1 MSEEAP
7 PAQLVVRVSAMVVSD
22 ELGRALVV
30 RKRGA
35 SVFQQPG
42 GKPDPGETPLATGL
56 RELAEETGITV
67 APTDV
72 ESLGTFTD
80 TAANEPGHLVI
91 AEAFAVR
98 VQKMDAVASAEI
110 EELRWIHE
118 NEVATTP
125 LAPLS
130 RNQLIRFAWR

>member
-1 MSEEAP
+1 
-7 PAQLVVRVSAMVVSD
+7 MVVSD

-42 GKPDPGETPLATGL
+42 GKPDPGETPLQTGL
-56 RELAEETGITV
+56 RELEEETGLT
-67 APTDV
+67 ASPDAV
-72 ESLGTFTD
+72 EALGTFTD
-80 TAANEPGHLVI
+80 IAANEPGHQVV
-91 AEAFAVR
+91 AQAFAVR
-98 VQKMDAVASAEI
+98 IAGADAVAGAEI
-110 EELRWIHE
+110 EELRWIRASDVE
-118 NEVATTP
+118 STP